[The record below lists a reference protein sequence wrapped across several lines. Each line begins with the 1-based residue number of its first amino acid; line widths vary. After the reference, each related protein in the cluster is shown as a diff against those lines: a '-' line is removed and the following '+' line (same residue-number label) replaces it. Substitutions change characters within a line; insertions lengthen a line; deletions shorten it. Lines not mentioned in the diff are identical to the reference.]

1 MAIFKSGPTMRS
13 QAIPVYELINVA
25 GRTSFIQS
33 PTNVG
38 LYRIDEKNVCIIDS
52 GNDKD
57 AGRKVK
63 NILAENGWNL
73 TAIYNTHAH
82 ADHIGGNKYLQGQTG
97 CRIFTPEI
105 ECAFARHTILQSM
118 SIYGACPLDEL
129 RHKILLA
136 QESDAQPLTEDS
148 VPEGFEIIPLRGH
161 SIDMTAYRTPDDVVF
176 LGDCIASQRVL
187 EKYGV
192 VFLHDVGAY
201 LESLEKV
208 EKMQAKAFIPAHV
221 EMTEDIAPLARFNIE
236 KTLETASRIEELC
249 SDGTTFEEVLKGV
262 FDAYSIHMD
271 AVQYA
276 LVGSTV
282 RSYLTWLKSTG
293 RVAFRIEDNRMLW
306 AKV

>member
-57 AGRKVK
+57 AGRKVR

-97 CRIFTPEI
+97 CRIFTPEV

-136 QESDAQPLTEDS
+136 QESDAQPLTQDS
-148 VPEGFEIIPLRGH
+148 VPEGFEIIPLGGH

-176 LGDCIASQRVL
+176 LGDCIASKRVL
-187 EKYGV
+187 E
-192 VFLHDVGAY
+192 
-201 LESLEKV
+201 
-208 EKMQAKAFIPAHV
+208 
-221 EMTEDIAPLARFNIE
+221 
-236 KTLETASRIEELC
+236 
-249 SDGTTFEEVLKGV
+249 
-262 FDAYSIHMD
+262 
-271 AVQYA
+271 
-276 LVGSTV
+276 
-282 RSYLTWLKSTG
+282 
-293 RVAFRIEDNRMLW
+293 
-306 AKV
+306 